1 MNFTELFNMSSL
13 AAASGVEYGRLRNNL
28 LARPEKVK
36 LTPDEREAVI
46 KAATHG
52 LNELTTFLR

>member
-1 MNFTELFNMSSL
+1 MQFTELFNMSSL
-13 AAASGVEYGRLRNNL
+13 AASSGVEYGRLRTNL
-28 LARPEKVK
+28 LARQDKVR

-52 LNELTTFLR
+52 LKELTTFLQ